1 MIALY
6 SLISEERLQDVLRT
20 LQAFTGLP
28 IRLLDSNGM
37 TLCRFG
43 EDAKYCRLLKR
54 YVFSDETCTGT
65 LLKAAIYAQ
74 SLGEAYVFSC
84 HANLNHIAFPL
95 VDRDVL
101 LGSILVGPFLM
112 DQPDST
118 ILTTFAE
125 RHPLSPDLLLDLYD
139 ELPEFPVLPPNRVN
153 HLKKLLELLLLPLL
167 PGERQKMEENQKRL
181 SQQSKINEAI
191 QIYKEQRPAST
202 GVFLYEKE
210 QSLLLKARTG
220 DIAGAKALLNDLLGY
235 VFFYEGGSVEA
246 VRAHAIELTTLLS
259 RIAMES
265 GAKVDYIYGLNNQYL
280 TLMSGEKSMEELCY
294 LLQEMVESF
303 MEAMFSSQ
311 EHMDRHI
318 REAIAYAAEHYPE
331 KLTTADVAAAVGL
344 SEGHFSRLFQKSAGM
359 TFREHL
365 NCVRVEQSKH
375 LLRATDYPLSEI
387 AVSVGFP
394 DQSYFCK
401 IFKRITGM
409 TPGQYR

>member
-6 SLISEERLQDVLRT
+6 SLISEEQLRNVLGT

-28 IRLLDSNGM
+28 IRLLDENGS
-37 TLCRFG
+37 TLCKFG

-54 YVFSDETCTGT
+54 NVFSEEICTCI
-65 LLKAAIYAQ
+65 LLKAATYAQ

-95 VDRDVL
+95 VDREIL

-118 ILTTFAE
+118 ILTSFAGKYSLE
-125 RHPLSPDLLLDLYD
+125 PELLLDLYD

-167 PGERQKMEENQKRL
+167 PGERQKMEETQKRFT
-181 SQQSKINEAI
+181 QQSKINEAI
-191 QIYKEQRPAST
+191 QVYKEQKPAPT

-210 QSLLLKARTG
+210 QALLLKARTG
-220 DIAGAKALLNDLLGY
+220 NISGAKALLNDLLGY
-235 VFFYEGGSVEA
+235 VFFTEGGSLEG

-265 GAKVDYIYGLNNQYL
+265 GARVDYIYGLNNQYL
-280 TLMSGEKSMEELCY
+280 TLMTGEKNMEELCY
-294 LLQEMVESF
+294 LLQDVVVNF
-303 MEAMFSSQ
+303 MEATFSSQ
-311 EHMDRHI
+311 EHMNRHV
-318 REAIAYAAEHYPE
+318 RDAIAYTAEHYHE
-331 KLTTADVAAAVGL
+331 KLSTADAAAFVGL
-344 SEGHFSRLFQKSAGM
+344 SEGHFSRLFQKSTGM
-359 TFREHL
+359 TFREHV
-365 NCVRVEQSKH
+365 NCIRVEQSKH

-387 AVSVGFP
+387 AVSVGFS
-394 DQSYFCK
+394 DQSYYCK
-401 IFKRITGM
+401 TFKRITGM
-409 TPGQYR
+409 TPGQFR